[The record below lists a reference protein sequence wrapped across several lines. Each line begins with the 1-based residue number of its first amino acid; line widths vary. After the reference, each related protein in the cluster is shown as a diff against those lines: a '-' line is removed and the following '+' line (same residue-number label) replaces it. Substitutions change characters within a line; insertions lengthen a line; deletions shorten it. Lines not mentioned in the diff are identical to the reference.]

1 MMNPNLEKWFGATS
15 RIKQC
20 NGISDPLHFRFQLDS
35 NGRGCMLSKMDSRQ
49 ELWSEAYYPLK
60 CPNNALD
67 DQKHPCKLKLEDI
80 DMVIKKQEVSYIS
93 VFVADRNMVH

>member
-20 NGISDPLHFRFQLDS
+20 NGISEPLHFRFQLDS

-49 ELWSEAYYPLK
+49 ERWSEAYYPLK
-60 CPNNALD
+60 CENNTLD
-67 DQKHPCKLKLEDI
+67 GPDHEHKLKLEDI
-80 DMVIKKQEVSYIS
+80 DMVIKKQEVSCIHHC
-93 VFVADRNMVH
+93 R